1 MTQLLVIEDDL
12 DIRDLVTFKLE
23 QIGYEVRTATD
34 GLAGLDLAA
43 EVTPDLV
50 VLDIMMPRMSGFE
63 VCRELRARDTTA
75 RTPIIILTAKAQEA
89 DVERGFALGATDY
102 IVKPFSPREFVS
114 RVRAALARDVG

>member
-43 EVTPDLV
+43 DVTPDLV
-50 VLDIMMPRMSGFE
+50 VLDIMMPKMSGFD
-63 VCRELRARDTTA
+63 VCQELRANA
-75 RTPIIILTAKAQEA
+75 TPR
-89 DVERGFALGATDY
+89 RGR
-102 IVKPFSPREFVS
+102 PSS
-114 RVRAALARDVG
+114 S

>member
-23 QIGYEVRTATD
+23 QIGYDVRSATD
-34 GLAGLDLAA
+34 GLTGLDLAA

-50 VLDIMMPRMSGFE
+50 VLDIMMPRMSGFD
-63 VCRELRARDTTA
+63 VCRELRARETTA